1 MEVENITFLTDLK
14 DIKDIFDDNM
24 DVSVNLENGRN
35 YILVGGTSKNLLRLI
50 ENEKSD
56 SLSLRDPIVIV
67 KKND

>member
-56 SLSLRDPIVIV
+56 SLSLGDPIVIV